1 MTDDNDA
8 HPRRIALSFDVGGT
22 FTDFVAIDIDAGEVV
37 GRHKVLTNAR
47 YPARGVIRGWQEM
60 AATGLA
66 PEDVTLSV
74 HSTTLVTNALIERKG
89 ATTVLLATKGFRDLL
104 ELAREQMYDIYDL
117 FAPPAEPLIP
127 RPLRLAID
135 ERTDADGRILT
146 EPTPESID
154 AAIAAI
160 RDSGATA
167 VAIAFLHAYRNP
179 ANERTVAR
187 ALEHALPD
195 IAVSLS
201 SSVAPIVGE
210 YERTSTTAADA
221 FTKPTVRAYIGEL
234 DNSLKDSGIHGP
246 LYLMLSSG
254 EIASA
259 ATVVERPIRLLE
271 SGPAAGAIAAAFF
284 GSLAGHDDVLSL
296 DMGGTT
302 AKACVIE
309 AGRPKLAHMLE
320 VARVRRFMAGSGLTV
335 VAPVVDLIE
344 IGAGGGSI
352 ARRDELGLLKVG
364 PDSAGADPGPACY
377 GLGGNQPTVSDA
389 NLVLGYLNPDYF
401 LGGEIPLRADLAR
414 AAVERLA
421 AELTMS
427 VEDTAWGIHRVV
439 NENMAA
445 AARVHIIERNRD
457 PRDLATIAFGG
468 AGPAHAV
475 SVARVLG
482 SPIVVFPPAAGVASA
497 LGALVSPL
505 AFTAG
510 RTRMMRLDRASW
522 DAINQLYSEL
532 EGEAAKELG
541 LANVP
546 PEQIAYHRWAEM
558 RVLGQYHEI
567 SVPLEGIVLAE
578 SSLPAIIAAFQDAYR
593 RRYGRVLE
601 GLPVEA
607 LHWRI
612 TATGPASPVDLRAEE
627 ETSEPAS
634 LAIKGSRLACF
645 PAGDGRPD
653 ASFLETPV
661 YDRELLLPGMAFSG
675 PAIVEEREATAII
688 WPGDQARIDRFRAIV
703 VEVNADQQA
712 VLAQTAGQETVR
724 A

>member
-1 MTDDNDA
+1 MTDDNA
-8 HPRRIALSFDVGGT
+8 SPSRRIALSFDVGGT

-60 AATGLA
+60 TETGLS
-66 PEDVTLSV
+66 PDSVTLSV

-117 FAPPAEPLIP
+117 FAPPPEPLIP
-127 RPLRLAID
+127 RPLRLEID
-135 ERTDADGRILT
+135 ERTDADGRILW
-146 EPTPESID
+146 EPTLESIE
-154 AAIAAI
+154 AAVAAI

-167 VAIAFLHAYRNP
+167 VAIAFLHAYRNS
-179 ANERTVAR
+179 ANERTVAT

-221 FTKPTVRAYIGEL
+221 FTKPAVRAYIGEL
-234 DNSLKDSGIHGP
+234 DRSLADSGIHGP

-259 ATVVERPIRLLE
+259 ATAVERPIRLLE

-309 AGRPKLAHMLE
+309 AGRPELAHMLE

-401 LGGEIPLRADLAR
+401 LGGSIPLRASDAR
-414 AAVERLA
+414 DAIERLGG
-421 AELTMS
+421 ELGLS
-427 VEDTAWGIHRVV
+427 VEETAWGIHRVV

-457 PRDLATIAFGG
+457 PRVLTTIAFGG

-475 SVARVLG
+475 AVARILG
-482 SPIVVFPPAAGVASA
+482 SPAVIFPPGAGVASA
-497 LGALVSPL
+497 FGALVAPL
-505 AFTAG
+505 SFTAG
-510 RTRMMRLDRASW
+510 RTLMTRLDRADWTEICLMYDEMRDEALRELSQAGVEPT
-522 DAINQLYSEL
+522 AI
-532 EGEAAKELG
+532 KTR
-541 LANVP
+541 
-546 PEQIAYHRWAEM
+546 RWAEM
-558 RVLGQYHEI
+558 RLEGQYHEI
-567 SVPLEGIVLAE
+567 AID
-578 SSLPAIIAAFQDAYR
+578 LPVGELGTGSIPTIQTAFDAACARQ
-593 RRYGRVLE
+593 YGRVLE
-601 GLPVEA
+601 GLPIEL
-607 LHWRI
+607 LHWRMS
-612 TATGPASPVDLRAEE
+612 ATGPEQQVALRRH
-627 ETSEPAS
+627 ETGPTDARPAV
-634 LAIKGSRLACF
+634 KGNRQAWF
-645 PAGDGRPD
+645 PGGYRDTA
-653 ASFLETPV
+653 V
-661 YDRELLLPGMAFSG
+661 YDRDRLMPGMAFDG
-675 PAIVEEREATAII
+675 PAIMEEREATAVI
-688 WPGDQARIDRFRAIV
+688 WPGDRASVDEYLAIIV
-703 VEVNADQQA
+703 QIGEEERQP
-712 VLAQTAGQETVR
+712 
-724 A
+724 